1 MQIVAVESD
10 DGEAQA
16 CTGFREG
23 SEQLHRTMRE
33 DVKVS
38 SEEKALEPTEKGGV
52 GSWRKG

>member
-1 MQIVAVESD
+1 MDSD
-10 DGEAQA
+10 DYEAQA

-33 DVKVS
+33 DVKFF

-52 GSWRKG
+52 GVW